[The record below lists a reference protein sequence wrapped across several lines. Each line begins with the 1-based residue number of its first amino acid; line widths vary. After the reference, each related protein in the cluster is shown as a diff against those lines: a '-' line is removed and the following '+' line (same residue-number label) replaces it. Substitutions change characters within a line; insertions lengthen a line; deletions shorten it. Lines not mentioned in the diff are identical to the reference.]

1 MDIHEETFQVTI
13 PINPGLEPIT
23 FTVTPEERTATR
35 DYEIIFKLSR
45 DKDKETIAELTRDND
60 HRWQQ
65 IKGNLDKE
73 DVDTIGAAIDAHH
86 NPQK

>member
-13 PINPGLEPIT
+13 QINPGLEPMT

-35 DYEIIFKLSR
+35 GYEIIFKLSR
-45 DKDKETIAELTRDND
+45 DKDKETIAELARDND

-65 IKGNLDKE
+65 IKGNLDNE
-73 DVDTIGAAIDAHH
+73 DVETIGAAIDAHY
-86 NPQK
+86 NQ